1 MCQCDI
7 QLEILNMCV
16 CVCVC
21 IHINIQRGVKDNGRV
36 GYKNMEVI
44 STQEVYKAMN
54 LKIPDTCKEEA
65 VDKH

>member
-1 MCQCDI
+1 
-7 QLEILNMCV
+7 MCV